1 MKIKVIDEES
11 SFLLTREVNEFLEN
25 VRGKVIDIK
34 FSTFTSGGYNSNYHF
49 CAMIMYEVK

>member
-1 MKIKVIDEES
+1 MKIKVIDEDS
-11 SFLLTREVNEFLEN
+11 SFKLTREVNEFLEN

-34 FSTFTSGGYNSNYHF
+34 FSTFASGGYNSNYHF